1 MRQVGFGEEVIVI
14 YIWIRTQDKLSYD
27 ADDLVSSLKQNR
39 TKQINFSRE
48 MGAGHGAATHG
59 DERNQAESDDR
70 RQRERDSQLLQWEDR
85 RIHLKI

>member
-1 MRQVGFGEEVIVI
+1 MRQVGFGEEVTVI

-48 MGAGHGAATHG
+48 MGAGHGAATYSH
-59 DERNQAESDDR
+59 ERNQAESGDR
-70 RQRERDSQLLQWEDR
+70 GQRESE
-85 RIHLKI
+85 IVNYFNGGTEGYI